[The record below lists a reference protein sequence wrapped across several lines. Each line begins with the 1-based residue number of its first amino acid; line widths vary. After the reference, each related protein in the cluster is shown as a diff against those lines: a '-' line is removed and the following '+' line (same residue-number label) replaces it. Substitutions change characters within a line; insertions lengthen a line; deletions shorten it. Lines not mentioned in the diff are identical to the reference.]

1 MNIDDLRKLFMES
14 FTGGATGEP
23 GRGNLPKDLK
33 KAKLS
38 DFFDSDNFFYE
49 EMAENPKSGNRMR
62 TAYFKPS
69 GEDAEVT
76 MQISSPQRARVPLP
90 EAVEEDDSM
99 FPPFV
104 VPPARVGGRPP
115 LRTIGSYP
123 RLEAPRTSLPRTG
136 TVSRINPVDR
146 RMRMPGGV
154 SRPPISL
161 SYERRG
167 PAPRL
172 GPMYRPSALPAP
184 GGPSGSMIYNMA
196 GRMGKGLLKA
206 IPGIGI
212 ADLMLRSSPAEASTV
227 APGTPYYSGPG
238 FEQMTP
244 EQQIEMD
251 NMFSTE
257 PSAPRAPYLGDG
269 LYGEG
274 VVGMDE
280 ATLPYYP
287 EPNQGM
293 PDIDTGQRTG
303 VYQIP
308 TPDDAEMIGLDGA
321 TMLPYRESLIEHYMR
336 GMPKQDEE
344 DYYMMMGA

>member
-90 EAVEEDDSM
+90 EAVEEEDTSM
-99 FPPFV
+99 FPPFL
-104 VPPARVGGRPP
+104 VPPARAGGRPP
-115 LRTIGSYP
+115 LRTIGPFP
-123 RLEAPRTSLPRTG
+123 RLEAPRNALPRTG

-146 RMRMPGGV
+146 RMRMPGG
-154 SRPPISL
+154 
-161 SYERRG
+161 
-167 PAPRL
+167 AF
-172 GPMYRPSALPAP
+172 RPSIPL
-184 GGPSGSMIYNMA
+184 SMA
-196 GRMGKGLLKA
+196 GRMGRGLLKA

-212 ADLMLRSSPAEASTV
+212 ADMILRPNVAEASTV

-238 FEQMTP
+238 FEEMTP
-244 EQQIEMD
+244 EQQIEME

-257 PSAPRAPYLGDG
+257 PSAARAPYLGDG

-336 GMPKQDEE
+336 GMPKEDEE